1 VEGREVEE
9 DQDLEVDQ
17 ELLELGAIV
26 VEMVEDKLQ
35 EFQEATVELQEDLPL
50 VALDFLEDQGLED
63 LEAMEDLA
71 DKEEMASTEEDL
83 ALEQTE

>member
-1 VEGREVEE
+1 MEGREVEE

>member
-26 VEMVEDKLQ
+26 VEMVEDQVQ
-35 EFQEATVELQEDLPL
+35 ELQEATVVLQEDLHL
-50 VALDFLEDQGLED
+50 VVLDFLEDQELED

>member
-1 VEGREVEE
+1 MEGREVEE

-26 VEMVEDKLQ
+26 VEIVEDQVQ
-35 EFQEATVELQEDLPL
+35 ELQEATVVLQEDLPL
-50 VALDFLEDQGLED
+50 VALDFLEDQELED